1 MLEVEE
7 YKQMA
12 DKMAISIKDNDKIRR
27 NDYIERDDY
36 IDSLEDQLDHF

>member
-7 YKQMA
+7 YKQMT
-12 DKMAISIKDNDKIRR
+12 DKMAISIKDNDKIQR
-27 NDYIERDDY
+27 NDYIEQVDY